1 MTMTTN
7 HPLTAHSNRASFL
20 RPKPT
25 HTYIMCM
32 SSARDMC
39 VTHLGSIAHCIY
51 AEPIGDLVLDARI
64 MTQFVSH
71 IMYEEGAGGHLS
83 WTQFLLSCGRKKFV
97 SKEKCGRKGLFLLLI
112 DIFEINPI
120 KNAWNLPRMPNI

>member
-1 MTMTTN
+1 MTTN

-64 MTQFVSH
+64 MTQFVS
-71 IMYEEGAGGHLS
+71 
-83 WTQFLLSCGRKKFV
+83 QSCTKRAPAVTSLGRNSFCHAAERSSFRKKSAGERVCF
-97 SKEKCGRKGLFLLLI
+97 CC
-112 DIFEINPI
+112 
-120 KNAWNLPRMPNI
+120 